1 MVNCIVKT
9 LKVCHGDALSHSL
22 LEGIVRQSFSENSLC
37 SYGALEIPTMS
48 PMVAISPCSGSFS
61 SEVNACVKN
70 FQEKFAANKS
80 DPALCM

>member
-22 LEGIVRQSFSENSLC
+22 LEGIVRQSFSENSFC